1 MPARVCPFLIEIA
14 TTVFWGSVMNPF
26 GSHYFVIRFHEMNT
40 PNHAL
45 YLLLRSQVLAGLL
58 EATREKDVA
67 TLACR
72 SVDMPS
78 AKCDFQSDL

>member
-1 MPARVCPFLIEIA
+1 M
-14 TTVFWGSVMNPF
+14 S
-26 GSHYFVIRFHEMNT
+26 SYFD
-40 PNHAL
+40 AK
-45 YLLLRSQVLAGLL
+45 SQVLAGLL